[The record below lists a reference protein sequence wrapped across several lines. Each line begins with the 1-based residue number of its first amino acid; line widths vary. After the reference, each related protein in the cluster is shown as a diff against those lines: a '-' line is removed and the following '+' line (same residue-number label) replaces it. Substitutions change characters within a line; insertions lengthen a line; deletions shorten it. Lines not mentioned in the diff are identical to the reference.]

1 MENCE
6 IIELYWVKNEQAVEE
21 TKKKYALV
29 VELSHELEN
38 CITSPFFGWITQHAT
53 GQLSKTYVAYCVPA
67 VSKEY
72 LFNMPMYGG
81 SFN

>member
-6 IIELYWVKNEQAVEE
+6 IIELYWVKNKQAVEE

-38 CITSPFFGWITQHAT
+38 CITSPFFG
-53 GQLSKTYVAYCVPA
+53 
-67 VSKEY
+67 
-72 LFNMPMYGG
+72 
-81 SFN
+81 

>member
-29 VELSHELEN
+29 VELSH
-38 CITSPFFGWITQHAT
+38 
-53 GQLSKTYVAYCVPA
+53 
-67 VSKEY
+67 
-72 LFNMPMYGG
+72 
-81 SFN
+81 